1 MKSLAIKEFCEHLQE
16 NLKSQIETVTL
27 ENPDIISKASKCLV
41 IIGSFISQLKQ
52 FVYQYRFQ
60 GMDEEISFF
69 KEQKPVI
76 LSQYFYYD
84 KVFSLK
90 LAEPFNGSDA
100 LRVYFHQCLSELQ
113 EYVKENTQFYKYCL
127 SNSTHLD
134 DKYFT
139 RTEKL
144 LSAPDIDAKFS
155 TGYDNVLAKIL
166 AYQMV
171 KEHLVSQLQNLDAD
185 NSDRISSL
193 KWTGTK
199 SALIELIYALQSVDA
214 VNNGKA
220 DIKQIADSF
229 EHLFNI
235 SLGNYYRHFQEIRL
249 RKNGKTNFLDDMR
262 EKLIQRLDDFA

>member
-1 MKSLAIKEFCEHLQE
+1 MKTLAIKAFCEQLQE

-27 ENPDIISKASKCLV
+27 ENPDMISKTSKCLV
-41 IIGSFISQLKQ
+41 IVGSAISHLKQ
-52 FVYQYRFQ
+52 FVYEYQFE
-60 GMDEEISFF
+60 GVEEEIGFF
-69 KEQKPVI
+69 KEQKQVI

-84 KVFSLK
+84 KVFSIK
-90 LAEPFNGSDA
+90 LSEPFNTSGV
-100 LRVYFHQCLSELQ
+100 LRSYFQQCLNELQ
-113 EYVKENTQFYKYCL
+113 EYVKENALFYKYCL
-127 SNSTHLD
+127 SSSTHLD

-144 LSAPDIDAKFS
+144 LSDPDIDAKFS
-155 TGYDNVLAKIL
+155 TGYDNVLARIL

-171 KEHLVSQLQNLDAD
+171 KEYLVTQLQKLDEGSTD
-185 NSDRISSL
+185 KSSSL

-229 EHLFNI
+229 EQLFNI
-235 SLGNYYRHFQEIRL
+235 SLGNYYRQFQEIRL

-262 EKLIQRLDDFA
+262 EKLTQRLDDFS

>member
-1 MKSLAIKEFCEHLQE
+1 MKTLAIKTFCEQLQE
-16 NLKSQIETVTL
+16 DLKSQIETVTL
-27 ENPDIISKASKCLV
+27 ENPDTISKTSKCLLLV
-41 IIGSFISQLKQ
+41 GSVISQLKQ
-52 FVYQYRFQ
+52 FVYEYQFQ
-60 GMDEEISFF
+60 STEEEISFF

-90 LAEPFNGSDA
+90 LTEPFSGSDA
-100 LRVYFHQCLSELQ
+100 LRLYFHQCLNELQ

-144 LSAPDIDAKFS
+144 LSDPNVDAKFS

-166 AYQMV
+166 AYQMM
-171 KEHLVSQLQNLDAD
+171 KEYLLMQLQRLDTD
-185 NSDRISSL
+185 TSDKASSL

-199 SALIELIYALQSVDA
+199 AALIELIYALQSVDA

-249 RKNGKTNFLDDMR
+249 RKSGRTNFLDDMR
-262 EKLIQRLDDFA
+262 EKLTQRLDDFS

>member
-1 MKSLAIKEFCEHLQE
+1 MKTLAIKVFCEQLQE

-27 ENPDIISKASKCLV
+27 ENPDFISKASKCL
-41 IIGSFISQLKQ
+41 IIVGSVISQLKQ
-52 FVYQYRFQ
+52 FVYEYQFESIQ
-60 GMDEEISFF
+60 EEISFF

-90 LAEPFNGSDA
+90 LSEPFSSVDE
-100 LRVYFHQCLSELQ
+100 LRVYFHQSLSELQ
-113 EYVKENTQFYKYCL
+113 EYVKQNTQFYKYCL

-144 LSAPDIDAKFS
+144 LGDPDIDAKFS
-155 TGYDNVLAKIL
+155 TGFDNVLARIL

-171 KEHLVSQLQNLDAD
+171 KEYLLTQLQKLDTD
-185 NSDRISSL
+185 TSDKASSL
-193 KWTGTK
+193 RWTGTK
-199 SALIELIYALQSVDA
+199 SALIELIYGLQSVDA

-235 SLGNYYRHFQEIRL
+235 SLGNYYRQFQEIRL
-249 RKNGKTNFLDDMR
+249 RKSGKTNFLDDMR
-262 EKLIQRLDDFA
+262 EKLTQRLDDFS

>member
-1 MKSLAIKEFCEHLQE
+1 MKTLAIKIFCEQLQA

-27 ENPDIISKASKCLV
+27 ENPDIISKASKCLIIVGSV
-41 IIGSFISQLKQ
+41 ISKLKQ
-52 FVYQYRFQ
+52 FVYEYQFESIE
-60 GMDEEISFF
+60 EEISFF

-90 LAEPFNGSDA
+90 LIEPFDGTDA
-100 LRVYFHQCLSELQ
+100 LRVYFHKCLRELQ
-113 EYVKENTQFYKYCL
+113 EYVKQNTQFYKYCL

-144 LSAPDIDAKFS
+144 LSDPDIDAKFS

-171 KEHLVSQLQNLDAD
+171 KEFLSAQLQKVDTD
-185 NSDRISSL
+185 TSDKASSL

-199 SALIELIYALQSVDA
+199 AALIELIYALQSVDA

-235 SLGNYYRHFQEIRL
+235 SLGNYYRLFQEIRL
-249 RKNGKTNFLDDMR
+249 LKSGRTNFLDDMR
-262 EKLIQRLDDFA
+262 EKLTQRLDNFS

>member
-1 MKSLAIKEFCEHLQE
+1 MKTLAIKTFCEQLRE

-41 IIGSFISQLKQ
+41 IVGSAISGLKQ
-52 FVYQYRFQ
+52 FVYEYQFE
-60 GMDEEISFF
+60 GIEEEIGFF

-84 KVFSLK
+84 KVFSIK
-90 LAEPFNGSDA
+90 LSEPFNASDA
-100 LRVYFHQCLSELQ
+100 LRPYFHQCLNEIQ
-113 EYVKENTQFYKYCL
+113 EYVKEHTLFYKYCL
-127 SNSTHLD
+127 SSSTHLD

-144 LSAPDIDAKFS
+144 LSDPDIDAKFS

-171 KEHLVSQLQNLDAD
+171 KEHIITQLQKLDDPSA
-185 NSDRISSL
+185 SSL

-235 SLGNYYRHFQEIRL
+235 SLGNYYRQFQEIRL
-249 RKNGKTNFLDDMR
+249 RKNGKTNFLDDMK
-262 EKLIQRLDDFA
+262 EKLVQRLDDFA

>member
-1 MKSLAIKEFCEHLQE
+1 MKTLAIKTFCEKLQE
-16 NLKSQIETVTL
+16 NLKSQIEVVTL
-27 ENPDIISKASKCLV
+27 ENLDIISKASKCLLIV
-41 IIGSFISQLKQ
+41 GSAISQLKQ
-52 FVYQYRFQ
+52 FVYEYQFENV
-60 GMDEEISFF
+60 GEEISFF

-90 LAEPFNGSDA
+90 LAEPFNGSAA
-100 LRVYFHQCLSELQ
+100 LRAYFHQCLIELQ
-113 EYVKENTQFYKYCL
+113 GYVKENTQFYKYCL
-127 SNSTHLD
+127 SSSTHLD

-144 LSAPDIDAKFS
+144 LSDPDIDAKFS

-171 KEHLVSQLQNLDAD
+171 KEHLITQLQRLDD
-185 NSDRISSL
+185 PSDIASSL

-235 SLGNYYRHFQEIRL
+235 SLGNYYRQFQEIRL
-249 RKNGKTNFLDDMR
+249 RKNGKTNFLDEMK
-262 EKLIQRLDDFA
+262 EKLVQRLDDFA